1 MQTKQQRKDLK
12 SISRA
17 CRRSSNARSTFR
29 KEHIPQPP
37 GGIMHACGAAL
48 HVRRC
53 RGWIGVG
60 TSARFSLRKRDLRV
74 IDAVPTAGGALV
86 IKPLA
91 EIVTSP
97 QRDGH
102 GHPISPRLRACTG
115 VWEVW
120 EGAYGRARMGGWYGR
135 MLAWEKKDGGP
146 LFGLIGWICMWDA
159 GK

>member
-1 MQTKQQRKDLK
+1 
-12 SISRA
+12 
-17 CRRSSNARSTFR
+17 
-29 KEHIPQPP
+29 
-37 GGIMHACGAAL
+37 MHACGAAL

-74 IDAVPTAGGALV
+74 IDAVSTAGGALV

-91 EIVTSP
+91 EIVISP

-102 GHPISPRLRACTG
+102 GHPISPRLRVCTG
-115 VWEVW
+115 VWEVR
-120 EGAYGRARMGGWYGR
+120 EGAYGRVVREDAGMGKER
-135 MLAWEKKDGGP
+135 RRP
-146 LFGLIGWICMWDA
+146 IIGLIGWICMWDA